1 MQRRQFITLV
11 SGAVAWPLAAD
22 AQQSNRIRVI
32 GALMGYAE
40 NDPAGQSLISAF
52 RDALAKLGWAESRNL
67 RIETRWGAGNLDR
80 IKTFAKE
87 LVGLRPDAILAQATA
102 VTATLAN
109 ETRTI
114 PIVFAIVA
122 DPLASGFAASL
133 AHPGGNITGFTADNS
148 ALGGKWIELLKELA
162 PRTERVALL
171 FNPTTSAPHRL
182 YMPSIQTAVL
192 SLGVQATAA
201 PVQTKDEIEA
211 VIAAQARDAGGG
223 LIVLPDTFNAENR
236 ELIIALVGRYNLPT
250 MYYAANYARSGGL
263 ISYGPDFVEQFRQAA
278 GYIDRILK
286 GANPAELPVQAPTKF
301 SLVVNLK
308 AAKVLGLTV
317 SPSLLTMAN
326 EVVE

>member
-1 MQRRQFITLV
+1 MQRREFITLV
-11 SGAVAWPLAAD
+11 SGAVTWPLAAH
-22 AQQSNRIRVI
+22 AQQSNRMRVI

-52 RDALAKLGWAESRNL
+52 RDALGKLGWAEGRNL
-67 RIETRWGAGNLDR
+67 RIEIRWGAGNLGR

-102 VTATLAN
+102 VTAALAA

-171 FNPTTSAPHRL
+171 FNPATSAPHRL
-182 YMPSIQTAVL
+182 YMPSIQSAVS
-192 SLGVQATAA
+192 SLGVQAIAA
-201 PVQTKDEIEA
+201 PVHAKDEIEA
-211 VIAAQARDAGGG
+211 AIAAQARDAGGG

-236 ELIIALVGRYNLPT
+236 ELIIALVGRYNLPA

-286 GANPAELPVQAPTKF
+286 GADPAELPVQAPTKF

-326 EVVE
+326 EVIE